1 LPVKTDQ
8 RRKKLSQLKYAD
20 YPLVLM
26 DTPYRMQRLLQE
38 VQQSFG
44 KKQNIFLACNLT
56 MPEERLYLGPVD
68 EILTRIQNRKAE
80 FILILDRPQKKPF

>member
-1 LPVKTDQ
+1 
-8 RRKKLSQLKYAD
+8 
-20 YPLVLM
+20 M
-26 DTPYRMQRLLQE
+26 DTPYRMQRLLEE

-44 KKQNIFLACNLT
+44 KKQNIFLACDLT